1 MSSPARGSRSMRAR
15 SCTHRRRVRQ
25 HAPLMQFDPALA
37 ARREL
42 RVVGHQHERGAVVAV
57 QREQQVGDVVAGAL
71 VEVAGGFVGEQQ
83 ARALVRACA
92 SPSSSSGSITFS
104 SALSAGSRWKD
115 WNTKPTRR
123 RRRSARASSSSVS
136 SAWPLRRM
144 LPELGVSSPA
154 RRPSKVVLPE
164 PDAPTMAKLSPAAT
178 CRPTRSR
185 ICSRPSG
192 PSTDLLTSCASRT
205 RWGVSLM
212 RRFLCLLLWLAGA
225 VVAVQAAP
233 ARTVLVLGDSLSAA
247 HNIATEQGWV
257 HLLEVRL
264 GKMVPPWAVV
274 NASISGETSLSG
286 RNRLPALL
294 ATYRP
299 GVVVIEL
306 GANDGLR
313 GLPLNQLRD
322 NLTATISAAQAT
334 HAKVL
339 LLGIELPVNYG
350 PQYRDG
356 LRAVYADLAKQKHV
370 ALLPFLLDGVAL
382 DPALM
387 QADGLH

>member
-1 MSSPARGSRSMRAR
+1 
-15 SCTHRRRVRQ
+15 
-25 HAPLMQFDPALA
+25 
-37 ARREL
+37 
-42 RVVGHQHERGAVVAV
+42 
-57 QREQQVGDVVAGAL
+57 
-71 VEVAGGFVGEQQ
+71 
-83 ARALVRACA
+83 
-92 SPSSSSGSITFS
+92 
-104 SALSAGSRWKD
+104 
-115 WNTKPTRR
+115 
-123 RRRSARASSSSVS
+123 
-136 SAWPLRRM
+136 
-144 LPELGVSSPA
+144 
-154 RRPSKVVLPE
+154 
-164 PDAPTMAKLSPAAT
+164 
-178 CRPTRSR
+178 
-185 ICSRPSG
+185 
-192 PSTDLLTSCASRT
+192 
-205 RWGVSLM
+205 
-212 RRFLCLLLWLAGA
+212 LLLWLAGA

-322 NLTATISAAQAT
+322 NLMAMISAAQAT

-387 QADGLH
+387 QADGLHPTAAGEPKVLENVWRVLQPLLRP

>member
-1 MSSPARGSRSMRAR
+1 
-15 SCTHRRRVRQ
+15 
-25 HAPLMQFDPALA
+25 
-37 ARREL
+37 
-42 RVVGHQHERGAVVAV
+42 
-57 QREQQVGDVVAGAL
+57 
-71 VEVAGGFVGEQQ
+71 
-83 ARALVRACA
+83 
-92 SPSSSSGSITFS
+92 
-104 SALSAGSRWKD
+104 
-115 WNTKPTRR
+115 
-123 RRRSARASSSSVS
+123 
-136 SAWPLRRM
+136 
-144 LPELGVSSPA
+144 
-154 RRPSKVVLPE
+154 
-164 PDAPTMAKLSPAAT
+164 
-178 CRPTRSR
+178 
-185 ICSRPSG
+185 
-192 PSTDLLTSCASRT
+192 
-205 RWGVSLM
+205 
-212 RRFLCLLLWLAGA
+212 LLLWLAGA
-225 VVAVQAAP
+225 VVAVQATP

-322 NLTATISAAQAT
+322 NLTAMISAAQAT

-387 QADGLH
+387 QADGLHPTAAGEPKVLENVWRVLQPLLRP

>member
-1 MSSPARGSRSMRAR
+1 M
-15 SCTHRRRVRQ
+15 
-25 HAPLMQFDPALA
+25 
-37 ARREL
+37 
-42 RVVGHQHERGAVVAV
+42 
-57 QREQQVGDVVAGAL
+57 
-71 VEVAGGFVGEQQ
+71 
-83 ARALVRACA
+83 
-92 SPSSSSGSITFS
+92 
-104 SALSAGSRWKD
+104 
-115 WNTKPTRR
+115 
-123 RRRSARASSSSVS
+123 
-136 SAWPLRRM
+136 
-144 LPELGVSSPA
+144 
-154 RRPSKVVLPE
+154 
-164 PDAPTMAKLSPAAT
+164 
-178 CRPTRSR
+178 
-185 ICSRPSG
+185 
-192 PSTDLLTSCASRT
+192 
-205 RWGVSLM
+205 
-212 RRFLCLLLWLAGA
+212 LLWLAGA
-225 VVAVQAAP
+225 VVAAQAAP

-264 GKMVPPWAVV
+264 GKMVPRWAVV

-306 GANDGLR
+306 GANDGLQ

-322 NLTATISAAQAT
+322 NLMAMISAAQAT
-334 HAKVL
+334 HTRVL

-356 LRAVYADLAKQKHV
+356 LRAVYAGLAQQKHV

-387 QADGLH
+387 QADGLHPTAAGEPKVLGNVWRVLQPLLHP

>member
-1 MSSPARGSRSMRAR
+1 M
-15 SCTHRRRVRQ
+15 
-25 HAPLMQFDPALA
+25 
-37 ARREL
+37 
-42 RVVGHQHERGAVVAV
+42 
-57 QREQQVGDVVAGAL
+57 
-71 VEVAGGFVGEQQ
+71 
-83 ARALVRACA
+83 
-92 SPSSSSGSITFS
+92 
-104 SALSAGSRWKD
+104 
-115 WNTKPTRR
+115 
-123 RRRSARASSSSVS
+123 
-136 SAWPLRRM
+136 
-144 LPELGVSSPA
+144 
-154 RRPSKVVLPE
+154 
-164 PDAPTMAKLSPAAT
+164 
-178 CRPTRSR
+178 
-185 ICSRPSG
+185 
-192 PSTDLLTSCASRT
+192 
-205 RWGVSLM
+205 
-212 RRFLCLLLWLAGA
+212 LLWLAGA

-264 GKMVPPWAVV
+264 GKMVPPWTAV

-294 ATYRP
+294 ATYKP

-322 NLTATISAAQAT
+322 NLTAMVSAAQAT

-350 PQYRDG
+350 PRYRDG
-356 LRAVYADLAKQKHV
+356 LRAVYADVARQKHV

-387 QADGLH
+387 QADGLHPLAAGEPRVLENVWRVLQPLLHP